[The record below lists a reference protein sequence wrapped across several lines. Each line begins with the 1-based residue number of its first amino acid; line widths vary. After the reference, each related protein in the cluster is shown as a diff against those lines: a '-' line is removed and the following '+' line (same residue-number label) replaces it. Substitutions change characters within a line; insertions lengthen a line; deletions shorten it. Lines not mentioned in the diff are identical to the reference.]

1 MVSVG
6 DSSSFRGGEFI
17 GLLLSGYRAYFG
29 GQWKAGEWSRSV
41 LLAAVPVVAG
51 RSGSKVTGARGA
63 SPADGLPAV
72 ASSRAFAVSVS
83 CGSLQSFAATGFRR
97 AMDSRRLIPA
107 VAGDARRRQSR
118 IHRGSRG
125 LVVIFMFSRG
135 LCVKRMVEQVYS
147 VSYLCLHVCVCV
159 WVFVPYISL

>member
-1 MVSVG
+1 MFSAG
-6 DSSSFRGGEFI
+6 DSSSFHGGEFI
-17 GLLLSGYRAYFG
+17 GLLLGGYRAYFG
-29 GQWKAGEWSRSV
+29 ISGKQESGADPCFSRRF
-41 LLAAVPVVAG
+41 
-51 RSGSKVTGARGA
+51 RS
-63 SPADGLPAV
+63 SPADLAPRPPGSGCVPGRWT
-72 ASSRAFAVSVS
+72 SRGSFISPFAVSVS

-97 AMDSRRLIPA
+97 AMDSRRSFPA
-107 VAGDARRRQSR
+107 VAGDARRRRSR

-159 WVFVPYISL
+159 WVFVPYISV

>member
-1 MVSVG
+1 M
-6 DSSSFRGGEFI
+6 
-17 GLLLSGYRAYFG
+17 
-29 GQWKAGEWSRSV
+29 

-51 RSGSKVTGARGA
+51 GSGSKATGARGA
-63 SPADGLPAV
+63 SRPMDFPRQLHLAV
-72 ASSRAFAVSVS
+72 RGECFLRLSSKLRSD
-83 CGSLQSFAATGFRR
+83 GFRR
-97 AMDSRRLIPA
+97 AMDSRRSIPA
-107 VAGDARRRQSR
+107 VAGDARRRRSR

-159 WVFVPYISL
+159 WVFVPYISV